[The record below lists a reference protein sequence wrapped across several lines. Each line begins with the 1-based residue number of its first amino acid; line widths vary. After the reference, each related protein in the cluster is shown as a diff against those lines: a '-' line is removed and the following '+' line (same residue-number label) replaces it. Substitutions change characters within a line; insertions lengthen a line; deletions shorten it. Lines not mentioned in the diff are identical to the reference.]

1 MTERTW
7 LWICRN
13 YWFRAKR
20 NSLRNGFPSDREFLC
35 RSNFEEACVIDRLP
49 LPAQFDRLIIAG
61 GVAVGLVMTP
71 ILFVLLAL
79 LIGDQI
85 TAAELVFWLAFT
97 VILAGAL
104 GTILLKNIVHAALS
118 LIATLLGVAA
128 IYLLLATEF
137 IALVQILVYGGGVVI
152 LLIFG
157 LMMTNAQD
165 DPVVTDGSQKPF
177 AAIVGVLLAGVFL
190 AAVIDAEWG
199 SETMTVVP
207 FRDFGARLFQDFIV
221 PVIIVGVLL
230 DIALSGAIVNARA
243 SRVEDAESDE
253 TTSEASS

>member
-1 MTERTW
+1 MIE
-7 LWICRN
+7 
-13 YWFRAKR
+13 
-20 NSLRNGFPSDREFLC
+20 
-35 RSNFEEACVIDRLP
+35 RLP
-49 LPAQFDRLIIAG
+49 LPAQFDRLIIVG

-97 VILAGAL
+97 VIVAGAL
-104 GTILLKNIVHAALS
+104 GTVLLSNIVHAALS

-177 AAIVGVLLAGVFL
+177 AAIVAVLLAGVFL
-190 AAVIDAEWG
+190 TAVIDAEWG

-207 FRDFGARLFQDFIV
+207 FRDFGARLFRDFIV

-230 DIALSGAIVNARA
+230 DIALSGAIVNART
-243 SRVEDAESDE
+243 SRVEDVETDE
-253 TTSEASS
+253 TAGEASL

>member
-1 MTERTW
+1 M
-7 LWICRN
+7 
-13 YWFRAKR
+13 
-20 NSLRNGFPSDREFLC
+20 
-35 RSNFEEACVIDRLP
+35 IDRLP
-49 LPAQFDRLIIAG
+49 LPAQFDRLIIVG

-97 VILAGAL
+97 VIVAGAS
-104 GTILLKNIVHAALS
+104 GTVLLNNIVHAALS

-128 IYLLLATEF
+128 VYLLLATEF

-207 FRDFGARLFQDFIV
+207 FRDFGARLFRDFIV

-243 SRVEDAESDE
+243 SRIEDVDADE
-253 TTSEASS
+253 TTSEAAS